1 MIFDSP
7 MYDLSCSGGTITQ
20 SGDNYAVIS
29 ASGSV
34 VLKGKQYTDT
44 PKIYKKENPLVYRN
58 KKLAKSDNSTLVTEA
73 NVEEVVNRMYD
84 YYTLPQ
90 TINADI
96 LLGNIELSNI
106 VSIDTFDGAKK
117 GIVTALNMTYYGDV
131 KAGVKIKCLQ

>member
-1 MIFDSP
+1 M
-7 MYDLSCSGGTITQ
+7 
-20 SGDNYAVIS
+20 
-29 ASGSV
+29 
-34 VLKGKQYTDT
+34 VLKGKQYTDAT
-44 PKIYKKENPLVYRN
+44 KIYKRENPLVYRN
-58 KKLAKSDNSTLVTEA
+58 KKLAKSDSSTLVTEA

-84 YYTLPQ
+84 YYTLNQ

-106 VSIDTFDGAKK
+106 VSIDTFDGPKK

>member
-1 MIFDSP
+1 M
-7 MYDLSCSGGTITQ
+7 
-20 SGDNYAVIS
+20 
-29 ASGSV
+29 
-34 VLKGKQYTDT
+34 
-44 PKIYKKENPLVYRN
+44 YRN
-58 KKLAKSDNSTLVTEA
+58 KKLAKSDSSTLVTEE

-117 GIVTALNMTYYGDV
+117 GIVTALSMTYYGDV
-131 KAGVKIKCLQ
+131 KAGVQIKCLQ